1 MLATKLLKSPP
12 QRAACAD
19 PPARQAMK
27 AMARAYFDIR
37 MNPTGNERGEAA
49 RDHAREPDSR
59 QSGKSSPEPIA
70 ACLRQINCAR
80 PLPQPIE
87 MFMLMSMS
95 RRILAVLALL
105 SLTGTVVSAQTR
117 DVAGSRDYPGIGRF
131 AGSVITGYVMKN
143 FD

>member
-27 AMARAYFDIR
+27 AMAKAYFDIR
-37 MNPTGNERGEAA
+37 IILQGMGGRAV

-70 ACLRQINCAR
+70 ACLRQIKCAR

-87 MFMLMSMS
+87 MSMPMRISMLMSMS
-95 RRILAVLALL
+95 SRMLAVLALL
-105 SLTGTVVSAQTR
+105 CLTVMAASAQTR
-117 DVAGSRDYPGIGRF
+117 D
-131 AGSVITGYVMKN
+131 
-143 FD
+143 